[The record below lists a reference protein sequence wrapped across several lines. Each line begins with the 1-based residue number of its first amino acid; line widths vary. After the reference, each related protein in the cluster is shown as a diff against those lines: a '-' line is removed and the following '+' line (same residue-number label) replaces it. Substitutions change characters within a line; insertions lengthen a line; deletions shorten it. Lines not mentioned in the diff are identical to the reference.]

1 MTSRL
6 RAGVL
11 VLVVLLVAAVVA
23 TVLLWRQ
30 NADLKRDQEIAA
42 AEHSATE
49 AASRIAVSMT
59 SYDYRSVDEDFA
71 WIDQDGTSKFQ
82 DTFSESTK
90 PIRQLITRTR
100 ATATGKVSDAA
111 GTADDV
117 DHVEVLL
124 FVDQE
129 LKRVGDAKPSLDS
142 NRVVMQ
148 MVREGGRWLVDDVEL
163 R

>member
-1 MTSRL
+1 MSAR
-6 RAGVL
+6 VL
-11 VLVVLLVAAVVA
+11 VLVALLVAALVA
-23 TVLLWRQ
+23 VALLWRQ
-30 NADLKRDQEIAA
+30 NAELTGDRDLAA
-42 AEHSATE
+42 AEHDATK
-49 AASRIAVSMT
+49 AASRIATSMT
-59 SYDYRSVDEDFA
+59 SYDYRTVDEDFA
-71 WIDQDGTSKFQ
+71 WIDEDGTSSFQ
-82 DTFSESTK
+82 KTFSQSTK

-129 LKRVGDAKPSLDS
+129 LKRVGDAKSSVDS

-148 MVREGGRWLVDDVEL
+148 MVRRGGRWLVDDVEL